1 MRNTAGLDWHWDEV
15 AHVIRLIWSILVT
28 LGLVG
33 VVGWPLVAMVI
44 EATKPEVA
52 SSESREIVP
61 TSRPGEI
68 IRPLGLAFQTARLVL
83 ATDAVALPLGIALAF
98 LLFRTDVW
106 GRRGM
111 LGVVALAA
119 FVPMPLIA
127 TAWMG
132 ALGNAGRSQ
141 AMGLGVWLVGW
152 SGAAFIHA
160 MGCLPWVV
168 AIVGVGLRGVEPDL
182 EESARL
188 DLSPWRVVFQVTLR
202 RSLGAIAA
210 AALAVLV
217 LTAGDM
223 SVTDLFSVRT
233 YAEESYT
240 QFQLYNRPR
249 AAAVALPPLFA
260 FGLLILVGVRGLL
273 KVDPAKVI
281 SASSRSRDW
290 KLGAWRIPVGLGV
303 ILTLGNFVA
312 LPIFSLFWHAGH
324 VVEHGQAHWRLAG
337 FLGTLRSTAAEL
349 FDNGLLEP
357 LQAPMIA
364 SVLLSAVAATLTVIL
379 AWSLAWLARKPG
391 VWRWV
396 TASTVALTFAVP
408 GPVAGMALV
417 VAYQPFRS
425 IYDSPMLVVLAYM
438 LRTLPYAVLV
448 LWPSVRS
455 LPEAYL
461 EAASLEGYGAWGQAR
476 RVAIPLTLGAIAA
489 AWGVVFAL
497 GLGELPAA
505 LLTDPP
511 GVMLVAIRIWELLHR
526 GVESHLAGM
535 SLILLAVVAL
545 SGSLA
550 AWGLTRWNRF
560 GIDPG
565 S

>member
-1 MRNTAGLDWHWDEV
+1 
-15 AHVIRLIWSILVT
+15 VIRLIRSIPLI
-28 LGLVG
+28 LGLVA

-44 EATKPEVA
+44 EATKPEVSTA
-52 SSESREIVP
+52 LESREIVP
-61 TSRPGEI
+61 TSRAGEI
-68 IRPLGLAFQTARLVL
+68 VRPLGLAFQTARLVL
-83 ATDAVALPLGIALAF
+83 ATETMALPLGIALAF
-98 LLFRTDVW
+98 VLFRTDVW

-141 AMGLGVWLVGW
+141 AMGLGVWLGGW

-160 MGCLPWVV
+160 IGSLPWIV

-188 DLSPWRVVFQVTLR
+188 DLSPWRVVVAITLR

-210 AALAVLV
+210 ASLAVMV

-240 QFQLYNRPR
+240 QYQSGNSPR
-249 AAAVALPPLFA
+249 AAAVALPPLVA

-273 KVDPAKVI
+273 KVDPAKVM

-290 KLGAWRIPVGLGV
+290 RLGPWRVPVGLAM

-312 LPIFSLFWHAGH
+312 LPIFSLVWHAGH
-324 VVEHGQAHWRLAG
+324 VVEQGQAHWRLAG
-337 FLGTLRSTAAEL
+337 LVGTLESTSAEL
-349 FDNGLLEP
+349 FANGLSRP
-357 LQAPMIA
+357 LRAPMVSSVILSSIA
-364 SVLLSAVAATLTVIL
+364 ASLTVSL
-379 AWSLAWLARKPG
+379 AWNLAWLAREPG

-396 TASTVALTFAVP
+396 AALTVALTFAVP

-417 VAYQPFRS
+417 VAYQPIRA
-425 IYDSPMLVVLAYM
+425 IYDSPMLVILAYM
-438 LRTLPYAVLV
+438 LRTLPYAVLI
-448 LWPSVRS
+448 LWPSIRS
-455 LPEAYL
+455 LPKPYL
-461 EAASLEGYGAWGQAR
+461 EAALLEGLGPWDQAR
-476 RVAIPLTLGAIAA
+476 RVSIPLTLGAIAA
-489 AWGVVFAL
+489 SWGVVFAL
-497 GLGELPAA
+497 ALGELPAA
-505 LLTDPP
+505 NITAPP
-511 GVMLVAIRIWELLHR
+511 GIMLVAVRIWELLHR

-535 SLILLAVVAL
+535 GLILLAVVTLA
-545 SGSLA
+545 GSLA
-550 AWGLTRWNRF
+550 AWGLKRLR
-560 GIDPG
+560 IG
-565 S
+565 SIKG

>member
-1 MRNTAGLDWHWDEV
+1 M
-15 AHVIRLIWSILVT
+15 IRLARTIPVILAVAA
-28 LGLVG
+28 
-33 VVGWPLVAMVI
+33 VVGWPLVATVI
-44 EATKPEVA
+44 EATRPEIA
-52 SSESREIVP
+52 TGFESREIVP
-61 TSRPGEI
+61 TSRSGEI
-68 IRPLGLAFQTARLVL
+68 VRPLGLAFQTARLVL
-83 ATDAVALPLGIALAF
+83 ATEVMALPIGIGLAVM
-98 LLFRTDVW
+98 LFRTDVW

-111 LGVVALAA
+111 IGVVALAA

-141 AMGLGVWLVGW
+141 AMGLGVWLEGW

-160 MGCLPWVV
+160 MGCLPWIV

-188 DLSPWRVVFQVTLR
+188 DLSPARVVWQITLR

-240 QFQLYNRPR
+240 QYQSGNSPR

-260 FGLLILVGVRGLL
+260 FGLLILVGVGRLL

-281 SASSRSRDW
+281 SASNRSRDW
-290 KLGAWRIPVGLGV
+290 RLGGWRFPVGLAL

-312 LPIFSLFWHAGH
+312 LPIFSLVWHAGH
-324 VVEHGQAHWRLAG
+324 VVESGQAHWRLSG
-337 FLGTLRSTAAEL
+337 LVGTLESTTAEL
-349 FDNGLLEP
+349 FANGLTRP
-357 LQAPMIA
+357 LRAPMVS
-364 SVLLSAVAATLTVIL
+364 SVILSGVAASLTVVL
-379 AWSLAWLARKPG
+379 AWSLAWLARNPG

-396 TASTVALTFAVP
+396 VAATVAITFAVP

-417 VAYQPFRS
+417 IAYQPLQL
-425 IYDSPMLVVLAYM
+425 IYDSPGIVVLAYM
-438 LRTLPYAVLV
+438 IRTLPYAVLI

-455 LPEAYL
+455 LPKAYF
-461 EAASLEGYGAWGQAR
+461 EAAALEGYGSPGQAR

-489 AWGVVFAL
+489 AWGVAFAL

-505 LLTDPP
+505 NIVAPP
-511 GVMLVAIRIWELLHR
+511 GIMLVAVRIWELLHR

-535 SLILLAVVAL
+535 GLILLAVVAL
-545 SGSLA
+545 AGSLA
-550 AWGLTRWNRF
+550 AWGIGRLNRA
-560 GIDPG
+560 GIARD

>member
-1 MRNTAGLDWHWDEV
+1 
-15 AHVIRLIWSILVT
+15 VIRLIRSVPVILA
-28 LGLVG
+28 LVA

-44 EATKPEVA
+44 EATKPEV
-52 SSESREIVP
+52 STGLESREIVP
-61 TSRPGEI
+61 TGRSGEI
-68 IRPLGLAFQTARLVL
+68 VRPLGLAFQTARLVL
-83 ATDAVALPLGIALAF
+83 ATEALALPVGVALAF
-98 LLFRTDVW
+98 VLFRTDVW
-106 GRRGM
+106 GRRAM
-111 LGVVALAA
+111 FGVVGLAA

-141 AMGLGVWLVGW
+141 AMGLGVWLEGW

-160 MGCLPWVV
+160 MGSLPWIV
-168 AIVGVGLRGVEPDL
+168 AIVGVGLRAVEPDL

-188 DLSPWRVVFQVTLR
+188 DLSPWRVVVAITLR

-210 AALAVLV
+210 ASLAVLV

-240 QFQLYNRPR
+240 QYQSGNSPR
-249 AAAVALPPLFA
+249 AAAVALPPLMA

-273 KVDPAKVI
+273 KVDPARVM

-290 KLGAWRIPVGLGV
+290 RLGRWRIPVGLAV
-303 ILTLGNFVA
+303 IATLGNFVA
-312 LPIFSLFWHAGH
+312 LPIFSLVWHAGH
-324 VVEHGQAHWRLAG
+324 VVEHGQARWTFAG
-337 FLGTLRSTAAEL
+337 LVGTLGSTTAEL
-349 FDNGLLEP
+349 FANGLSRP
-357 LQAPMIA
+357 LRAPMVS
-364 SVLLSAVAATLTVIL
+364 SVLLSGTAASLTVAL
-379 AWSLAWLARKPG
+379 AWSIAWLARKPG
-391 VWRWV
+391 GWRWV
-396 TASTVALTFAVP
+396 AAATVALTLAVP

-417 VAYQPFRS
+417 VAYQPFQM
-425 IYDSPMLVVLAYM
+425 IYDSPILVVLAYM

-455 LPEAYL
+455 LPVAYL
-461 EAASLEGYGAWGQAR
+461 EAASLEGYGPWGQAR

-489 AWGVVFAL
+489 SWGVAFAL

-505 LLTDPP
+505 NIVAPP
-511 GVMLVAIRIWELLHR
+511 GIMLVAVRIWELLHR

-535 SLILLAVVAL
+535 GLILLAVVAL
-545 SGSLA
+545 GGGVA
-550 AWGLTRWNRF
+550 AWGLGRLHRPEATR
-560 GIDPG
+560 D

>member
-1 MRNTAGLDWHWDEV
+1 
-15 AHVIRLIWSILVT
+15 VIRWLRTIPVILA
-28 LGLVG
+28 LVA

-44 EATKPEVA
+44 EATKPEV
-52 SSESREIVP
+52 STGLESREIVP
-61 TSRPGEI
+61 TGRTGEI
-68 IRPLGLAFQTARLVL
+68 VRPLGLAFQTARLVL
-83 ATDAVALPLGIALAF
+83 ATEVIGLPIGIALA
-98 LLFRTDVW
+98 LVLFRTDVW

-141 AMGLGVWLVGW
+141 ALGFGVLLQGW

-160 MGCLPWVV
+160 MGALPWIV

-182 EESARL
+182 EESSRL
-188 DLSPWRVVFQVTLR
+188 DLPPWRVVWQITLR

-223 SVTDLFSVRT
+223 SVTDLFAVRT

-240 QFQLYNRPR
+240 QYQSGNRPR
-249 AAAVALPPLFA
+249 AALVAIPPLVA

-290 KLGAWRIPVGLGV
+290 RLGRWRVPIGLGV

-324 VVEHGQAHWRLAG
+324 VVEHGQAHWSFGALV
-337 FLGTLRSTAAEL
+337 GTLGSTTAEL
-349 FDNGLLEP
+349 FAHGFSRP
-357 LQAPMIA
+357 LRAPMV
-364 SVLLSAVAATLTVIL
+364 SSLLLSSSAACLTVAL

-391 VWRWV
+391 LWRWV
-396 TASTVALTFAVP
+396 TASTVALTLAVP
-408 GPVAGMALV
+408 GPVAGMSLM
-417 VAYQPFRS
+417 VAYQPFPT
-425 IYDSPMLVVLAYM
+425 IYDSPMMIVLAYM
-438 LRTLPYAVLV
+438 LRTLPYAVLI

-455 LPEAYL
+455 LPEGYL
-461 EAASLEGYGAWGQAR
+461 EAASLEGYGRWGQAR
-476 RVAIPLTLGAIAA
+476 RVAIPLTLGGIAA
-489 AWGVVFAL
+489 AWGVSFAL

-505 LLTDPP
+505 NLTAPP
-511 GVMLVAIRIWELLHR
+511 GIMLVAVRIWELLHR

-535 SLILLAVVAL
+535 GLMLLAVVGLA
-545 SGSLA
+545 GGLA
-550 AWGLTRWNRF
+550 AGGVRWLQRARPSSKF
-560 GIDPG
+560 EP
-565 S
+565 

>member
-1 MRNTAGLDWHWDEV
+1 
-15 AHVIRLIWSILVT
+15 VIRFLWSLVVILA
-28 LGLVG
+28 LVA
-33 VVGWPLVAMVI
+33 VVGWPLVATVI
-44 EATKPEVA
+44 EATRPEVA
-52 SSESREIVP
+52 TGLESREIVP

-68 IRPLGLAFQTARLVL
+68 VRPLGLAFQTARLVL
-83 ATDAVALPLGIALAF
+83 ATEAIGLPLGIALAF
-98 LLFRTDVW
+98 VLFRTDVW

-141 AMGLGVWLVGW
+141 ALGLGIWLEGW
-152 SGAAFIHA
+152 PGAAFIHA

-188 DLSPWRVVFQVTLR
+188 DLSPWGVVWRVTLR

-210 AALAVLV
+210 GALAVLV

-240 QFQLYNRPR
+240 QYQSGNSPR

-290 KLGAWRIPVGLGV
+290 RLGGWRVPLGLV
-303 ILTLGNFVA
+303 LIATLGNLVA
-312 LPIFSLFWHAGH
+312 LPIFSLVWHAGH
-324 VVEHGQAHWRLAG
+324 VVEAGQAHWRFAG
-337 FLGTLRSTAAEL
+337 LVRTLGSTTAEL
-349 FDNGLLEP
+349 FANGLTRP
-357 LQAPMIA
+357 LRAPMVS
-364 SVLLSAVAATLTVIL
+364 SVLLSGIAASLTVVL

-396 TASTVALTFAVP
+396 TA
-408 GPVAGMALV
+408 LV
-417 VAYQPFRS
+417 VAYQPFRE
-425 IYDSPMLVVLAYM
+425 IYDSPLLVILAYM
-438 LRTLPYAVLV
+438 LRTLPYAVLI

-455 LPEAYL
+455 LPEGYL
-461 EAASLEGYGAWGQAR
+461 EAASLEGYGPLGQAR
-476 RVAIPLTLGAIAA
+476 RVAIPLTLGAILAS
-489 AWGVVFAL
+489 WGVAFAL

-505 LLTDPP
+505 L
-511 GVMLVAIRIWELLHR
+511 HR

-535 SLILLAVVAL
+535 GLILLAVVAVA
-545 SGSLA
+545 GSLA
-550 AWGLTRWNRF
+550 AWGLRRWNRL
-560 GIDPG
+560 GMGRDD
-565 S
+565 

>member
-1 MRNTAGLDWHWDEV
+1 MNQVGGV
-15 AHVIRLIWSILVT
+15 AVAIRRVRTFPVI
-28 LGLVG
+28 LGLVA
-33 VVGWPLVAMVI
+33 VVGWPLAAIVI
-44 EATKPEVA
+44 ESIQPEVA
-52 SSESREIVP
+52 SGESRELIP

-68 IRPLGLAFQTARLVL
+68 VRPLGLAFQTARLVL
-83 ATDAVALPLGIALAF
+83 ATEAIGLPIGLVLAF
-98 LLFRTDVW
+98 ALFRTDVW

-111 LGVVALAA
+111 LGVVLLAA

-132 ALGNAGRSQ
+132 AIGNAGRSQ
-141 AMGLGVWLVGW
+141 AMGLGVWLNGW

-160 MGCLPWVV
+160 MGALPWIV

-188 DLSPWRVVFQVTLR
+188 DLSPWRVVLQVTLR

-240 QFQLYNRPR
+240 QIQSGNRPR
-249 AAAVALPPLFA
+249 AALVALPPLIA

-273 KVDPAKVI
+273 RVDPSKVI
-281 SASSRSRDW
+281 SASNRSRDW
-290 KLGAWRIPVGLGV
+290 RLGGWRVPLGLAL
-303 ILTLGNFVA
+303 IATLGNFVA
-312 LPIFSLFWHAGH
+312 LPIFSLVWHAGH
-324 VVEHGQAHWRLAG
+324 VVEQGQAHWRWAG
-337 FLGTLRSTAAEL
+337 FVGTLQSTTAEL
-349 FDNGLLEP
+349 FENGLRRP
-357 LQAPMIA
+357 LRAPMIA
-364 SVLLSAVAATLTVIL
+364 SVVLSAASASLTVAL
-379 AWSLAWLARKPG
+379 AWSLAWLSRKPG

-396 TASTVALTFAVP
+396 TAATVAVTFAVP
-408 GPVAGMALV
+408 GPVAGMALMI
-417 VAYQPFRS
+417 AYQPIRE
-425 IYDSPMLVVLAYM
+425 IYDSPLLIILAYM
-438 LRTLPYAVLV
+438 LRTLPYAVLI

-461 EAASLEGYGAWGQAR
+461 EAASLEGYGTLCQAR
-476 RVAIPLTLGAIAA
+476 RVAIPLTFGAILA

-497 GLGELPAA
+497 GIGELPAA
-505 LLTDPP
+505 NIASPP
-511 GVMLVAIRIWELLHR
+511 GIMLVAVRIWELLHR

-535 SLILLAVVAL
+535 GLILLTVVGLA
-545 SGSLA
+545 GGLA
-550 AWGLTRWNRF
+550 AWGWGRWNWSEENQSR
-560 GIDPG
+560 
-565 S
+565 